1 MTKLLSIVAGW
12 KFKLGLIVLV
22 LGSAYF
28 WHVSRLNKAVDKAK
42 QEYLVESTLQ
52 YHELTKEAYWTS
64 VQLKNKFV
72 EIEKE
77 KDAKLQNLTNRVA
90 VLNASLHNRKT
101 RDESRSSVSRD
112 TGTKESTGFV
122 DASRLYREDAAVAIW
137 FATRTE
143 GLKISLQECYDK
155 YDSVKQT
162 LEEFKIQNNYK

>member
-12 KFKLGLIVLV
+12 KFKLGLIALI
-22 LGSAYF
+22 LSGLFF
-28 WHVSRLNKAVDKAK
+28 WHTSRLNKAVDKAK

-64 VQLKNKFV
+64 VQLKDTFA

-77 KDAKLQNLTNRVA
+77 KDVKIQNLTNRVA
-90 VLNASLHNRKT
+90 VLNTSLHNRKT
-101 RDESRSSVSRD
+101 RDESRSNISRD
-112 TGTKESTGFV
+112 TGNKESTGFV